1 MCIINCCICTFVYP
15 YIYIL
20 YFLYMFYSKICICWE
35 TGIPLSICVKCYKYS
50 FCFHLRKTHNLDD
63 QLKFCN
69 FPKNKKQIN
78 IYVVILHYWI
88 FKNVCIRNC
97 FDLFNCKLQLK
108 VNLSKNKSGRL
119 ADSHKIA
126 LAVTLNTFQKIK
138 YSNTNSFSNR
148 LWKFYKNPN
157 DSTGKYIY
165 LHTHVYERDTYYMY
179 MYMCM

>member
-1 MCIINCCICTFVYP
+1 MLQIFLLFLSQKNPQFGWPTQ
-15 YIYIL
+15 IL
-20 YFLYMFYSKICICWE
+20 QFS
-35 TGIPLSICVKCYKYS
+35 P
-50 FCFHLRKTHNLDD
+50 
-63 QLKFCN
+63 
-69 FPKNKKQIN
+69 KKQIN

-108 VNLSKNKSGRL
+108 VNLSKNKIGRL

-138 YSNTNSFSNR
+138 YSNSNSFSNR

-165 LHTHVYERDTYYMY
+165 IHTHVYERDTYYMY
-179 MYMCM
+179 MGM